1 MTDRRFRGAAAGC
14 VFHRPLAAA
23 TVGFFVAQCLAGG
36 MALAAAPHPTRRHK
50 VPASAGP
57 AQPGTTPSALHLA
70 AVTGSADANTADA
83 AGASDGRPPTALEE
97 VTINAQRTTDAIARL
112 AQEQAMNIINI
123 ETYNTIK
130 QMPDVTV
137 AEAVQRIPGIARESD
152 EGEARYLNIRGLDA
166 DLNSTTFDGVRLM
179 PTNNASP
186 FGGYRGVALDV
197 VPIGLVGAITVTDT
211 NLPSQDAEALG
222 GTINIT
228 PKSAPPGGK
237 PFLDGRIGG
246 GYEPLRGTPIVDL
259 QVSGGTRFGGPGTPA
274 GGVSAYSDNPFSVV
288 TTLAY
293 YEDKRG
299 IDDVEPAYIGG
310 VAHSDPLYS
319 AINNLQQRD
328 YELHRKRF
336 GWGLDLGYQRDAD
349 NEYYVRAFQA
359 GYGEDYHR
367 EFLNLLPDC
376 APTANGS
383 GPIVDTLTGVSNQ
396 CLSPP
401 GPNSDIQMGFRDE
414 REVDKESLYALGGR
428 NVFSGGQEL
437 DYRAAFTRGT
447 WHKPYDYNSYF
458 NYTNPLGATSP
469 ITLTYSPT
477 GEGHTPLYTI
487 SGAQGY
493 LDAANYT
500 LGSFGNSS
508 AYNYDQEWSFAS
520 DLDLPVSWL
529 GGSSESLKIGVSA
542 RLRKKLESYFQTSYP
557 TLPAVSLTQ
566 ASGGRP
572 AESYYDNQ
580 YMNPPD
586 VLPGYL
592 QSQLGPGTAQPADIL
607 FDDSQYLL
615 GQEKVYAAYLE
626 YHAQWDKFGFVGGVR
641 VENTHDDLRSYA
653 LVTDTSGNQTAV
665 PTNATNH
672 YTDAFPGIQAKYTI
686 SHDLIARA
694 SWSSTLARP
703 GFNQITPNAL
713 VDLGAGHI
721 NVGNPALKPT
731 FANSFDAA
739 LEKYLPHAGILSL
752 DVFDKEIRDYIVPDQ
767 TGAKISFFGGF
778 ADALRTYT
786 YTNAAHSYDRGVM
799 LNYQQDMD
807 FLPGLLSGL
816 GIGANY
822 TYIDSRFQ
830 IRPGQYAQLPS
841 SSKNTWNATLF
852 YKGDGLLMR
861 VAAYG
866 VSADLFSI
874 GSDPT
879 TDVYNA
885 KRTYLDFGGSYD
897 LSEDWQVY
905 FNAQNLLNT
914 PHAFWQG
921 SADRPIQREFY
932 GQTYQA
938 GFRFNY

>member
-1 MTDRRFRGAAAGC
+1 
-14 VFHRPLAAA
+14 
-23 TVGFFVAQCLAGG
+23 
-36 MALAAAPHPTRRHK
+36 
-50 VPASAGP
+50 
-57 AQPGTTPSALHLA
+57 
-70 AVTGSADANTADA
+70 
-83 AGASDGRPPTALEE
+83 
-97 VTINAQRTTDAIARL
+97 
-112 AQEQAMNIINI
+112 
-123 ETYNTIK
+123 
-130 QMPDVTV
+130 
-137 AEAVQRIPGIARESD
+137 RIPGISRETD
-152 EGEARYLNIRGLDA
+152 EGEARYINIRGLDA
-166 DLNSTTFDGVRLM
+166 DLNSVTFDGVPLM

-228 PKSAPPGGK
+228 PKTAPPDGK
-237 PFLDGRIGG
+237 RFLDGRVGG
-246 GYEPLRGTPIVDL
+246 GYEPLRGTPIIDL
-259 QVSGGTRFGGPGTPA
+259 QVSGGTRFGGPGIHA
-274 GGVSAYSDNPFSVV
+274 GDMSTYSDDPFSVV
-288 TTLAY
+288 ATLAY

-299 IDDVEPAYIGG
+299 INDVEPAYIGG
-310 VAHSDPLYS
+310 VGRSDPLYR

-336 GWGLDLGYQRDAD
+336 GAGLDLGYRPDAD
-349 NEYYVRAFQA
+349 DQYYVRAFQA

-367 EFLNLLPDC
+367 QFLNLLPDC
-376 APTANGS
+376 AATAAGS
-383 GPIVDTLTGVSNQ
+383 GRITDTLTGASNQ

-401 GPNSDIQMGFRDE
+401 APNSDIQMGFRDE
-414 REVDKESLYALGGR
+414 REVDKESLYMAGGK
-428 NVFSGGQEL
+428 NVFSGGQQLE
-437 DYRAAFTRGT
+437 YRAAFTRGT

-493 LDAANYT
+493 LDAGNYT
-500 LGSFGNSS
+500 LGNFGNSS

-520 DLDLPVSWL
+520 DLELPVDWL
-529 GGSSESLKIGVSA
+529 GGSSESLKVGISA

-557 TLPAVSLTQ
+557 TLPAISLAQ
-566 ASGGRP
+566 ASGGGP

-592 QSQLGPGTAQPADIL
+592 QSQLGPGTAQPSDIL

-615 GQEKVYAAYLE
+615 GKEEIYAAYLE
-626 YHAQWDKFGFVGGVR
+626 YLVKWDRLGVVGGVR

-653 LVTDTSGNQTAV
+653 VVTDTSGNQTAA
-665 PTNATNH
+665 PTDAANR
-672 YTDAFPGIQAKYTI
+672 YTDAFPGIQAKYSI
-686 SHDLIARA
+686 SHDLVARA

-721 NVGNPALKPT
+721 NVGNPSLKPA
-731 FANSFDAA
+731 FANSFDVG
-739 LEKYLPHAGILSL
+739 LEDYLPHAGILSL
-752 DVFDKEIRDYIVPDQ
+752 DVFDKEIRNYIVPDQ
-767 TGAKISFFGGF
+767 TGARISFFGGF

-786 YTNAAHSYDRGVM
+786 YRNAAHSYDRGVM
-799 LNYQQDMD
+799 LDYQQSLD

-822 TYIDSRFQ
+822 TYVDSRFE
-830 IRPGQYAQLPS
+830 IRPGQYAPLPS
-841 SSKNTWNATLF
+841 SSKSTWNGTLF
-852 YKGDGLLMR
+852 YKRDGLLMR

-866 VSADLFSI
+866 VSADLFAI
-874 GSDPT
+874 GGDST

-885 KRTYLDFGGSYD
+885 KRTFLDFGGSYD
-897 LSEDWQVY
+897 LDEQWQVY

-914 PHAFWQG
+914 PHTFWQG
-921 SADRPIQREFY
+921 SSDRPIQREFY

-938 GFRFNY
+938 GFRFSY